1 MLFDHQRLFKLSQK
15 KYGIFHE
22 AEMVHVVILNL
33 IVVPSE

>member
-1 MLFDHQRLFKLSQK
+1 MLFGHQRLFKLSQE

-22 AEMVHVVILNL
+22 AEMVNVVIFNL